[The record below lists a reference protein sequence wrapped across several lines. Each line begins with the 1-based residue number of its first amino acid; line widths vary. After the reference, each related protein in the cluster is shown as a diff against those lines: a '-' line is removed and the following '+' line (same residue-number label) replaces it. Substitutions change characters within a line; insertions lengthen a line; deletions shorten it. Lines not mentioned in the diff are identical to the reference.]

1 MAVRG
6 PNNILTHNN
15 PQRGQVRNHIEV
27 VQSGI
32 DRHNTSSLSSK
43 QAIKNILGIEG
54 EAVGTLNTQE
64 LHSKTL
70 NGGFF

>member
-6 PNNILTHNN
+6 AKNTLRHND
-15 PQRGQVRNHIEV
+15 PQKGHVRNHVEV

-32 DRHNTSSLSSK
+32 DRHATASLPSRK
-43 QAIKNILGIEG
+43 AINDILGIKG
-54 EAVGTLNTQE
+54 DAVGTLNDQE